1 MQLGPEHFVG
11 EHGLH
16 EVLAVVERSLDGD
29 VVDVRFVDGGHLPA
43 LHVTHPSRGVKHHDV
58 EVAATDARRDRRR
71 TGVARGG
78 HHDRSPFATA
88 GELVVHQP
96 ADELER
102 DVLER
107 QGRAVPELLHPQVVV
122 ELDNRAHV
130 VVIEGR
136 VCVGHRFAVDAGD
149 GGRHIDIRIGQVA
162 GQLRQRVGDIEAAVT
177 RQPFEHRVLEPELGG
192 APACA
197 DVLGH
202 RLDIT
207 R

>member
-1 MQLGPEHFVG
+1 MN
-11 EHGLH
+11 
-16 EVLAVVERSLDGD
+16 AKR
-29 VVDVRFVDGGHLPA
+29 
-43 LHVTHPSRGVKHHDV
+43 
-58 EVAATDARRDRRR
+58 
-71 TGVARGG
+71 
-78 HHDRSPFATA
+78 
-88 GELVVHQP
+88 
-96 ADELER
+96 
-102 DVLER
+102 
-107 QGRAVPELLHPQVVV
+107 RAVPELLHPQVVV
-122 ELDNRAHV
+122 ELDDRAHV

-136 VCVGHRFAVDAGD
+136 VRVGHRFAVDAGD

-177 RQPFEHRVLEPELGG
+177 RQPFEHRVLEPELGR